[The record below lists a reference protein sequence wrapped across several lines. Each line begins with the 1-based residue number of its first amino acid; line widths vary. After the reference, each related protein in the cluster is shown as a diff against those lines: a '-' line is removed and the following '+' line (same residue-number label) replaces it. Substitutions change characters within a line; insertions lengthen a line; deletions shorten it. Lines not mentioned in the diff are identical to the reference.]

1 MSLLPGVTI
10 CQCIGLSHRPCVHVK
25 CNKGVLI
32 SFRNIELGPKWKEGN
47 NSVTFS
53 FTNCQQTMG
62 KGKRAHTISTPSIP
76 SFGLPTTSDIS
87 FSVSPIRLK
96 PLSKSQAQ
104 TSPRQETPSAPLPS
118 PRYHDQ
124 EQPTRRYEDIQHKM
138 ESAPLS
144 ILVCTYLN
152 YFVII
157 LLGHLRD
164 ICGKIFKPNEY
175 CHLRTTQVRFWVCS
189 P

>member
-1 MSLLPGVTI
+1 
-10 CQCIGLSHRPCVHVK
+10 
-25 CNKGVLI
+25 
-32 SFRNIELGPKWKEGN
+32 
-47 NSVTFS
+47 
-53 FTNCQQTMG
+53 MG

-104 TSPRQETPSAPLPS
+104 TPPCQETPPPPPSAF
-118 PRYHDQ
+118 RYHDQ
-124 EQPTRRYEDIQHKM
+124 EPKRRYEEIQHKM
-138 ESAPLS
+138 EAAPLTV
-144 ILVCTYLN
+144 LVCTYLN

-164 ICGKIFKPNEY
+164 ICGKLFKPNEY
-175 CHLRTTQVRFWVCS
+175 CHLRTTQVILSSTTRHNTRKS
-189 P
+189 L

>member
-1 MSLLPGVTI
+1 
-10 CQCIGLSHRPCVHVK
+10 
-25 CNKGVLI
+25 
-32 SFRNIELGPKWKEGN
+32 
-47 NSVTFS
+47 
-53 FTNCQQTMG
+53 MG

-104 TSPRQETPSAPLPS
+104 TSPCQETPSAPLPS

-175 CHLRTTQVRFWVCS
+175 CHLRTTQVRFCVCS